1 MSAPSK
7 EAADQPV
14 TQQRPSREKVAD
26 IASEVRPEMASAVKM
41 AISQLSDSKTR
52 FTWGELMLS
61 TTEFSDKIPDVKEL
75 KAAIDAS
82 LREGMIV
89 PLDSEKGV
97 FTSRNHLLDE
107 LSIQALSKDHLSDAR
122 VVSFRQPEQGAPAA
136 LAVVETDP
144 LVLMNAPK
152 GVAGIRELTEQI
164 TAVSASYGR
173 EVRVLASSSERSV
186 SLAKSDALRDKI
198 MGRQQVLSADFSL
211 APQSTLVIE
220 GAERLGLKETLV
232 LLGEARERC
241 PAYFSGQCRSPG
253 ERKCYVSSSLP
264 G

>member
-1 MSAPSK
+1 
-7 EAADQPV
+7 
-14 TQQRPSREKVAD
+14 
-26 IASEVRPEMASAVKM
+26 
-41 AISQLSDSKTR
+41 
-52 FTWGELMLS
+52 
-61 TTEFSDKIPDVKEL
+61 
-75 KAAIDAS
+75 
-82 LREGMIV
+82 
-89 PLDSEKGV
+89 
-97 FTSRNHLLDE
+97 

-232 LLGEARERC
+232 LLGEAREKGAQLIFWTVPVARRTEMLC
-241 PAYFSGQCRSPG
+241 QFESAGVTRSRRAEPAPG
-253 ERKCYVSSSLP
+253 WKRPSSVSATNAIVTKRWPTVSRNSVP
-264 G
+264 AVNR